1 MGLRRAMILMAL
13 CLSPLPGAAEDGPV
27 RLHVP
32 AALAETGLLGH
43 ILPRFSLKTRVRVV
57 LVDDPAQAQV
67 LLGDNGRPVFDGP
80 GGAWR
85 MQLAPAPGPGAERLA
100 GWLTSEVG
108 LNTVLSFTPE
118 TGPGFAAPQ
127 VVAAPEAATILAGDA
142 RLGLDVSRRACAR
155 CHAVEE
161 AGRKTDIGS
170 TPSFFVLRAFAD
182 WEDRFAAFY
191 ALNPHPAFTQVAEI
205 TAPFPPDRPSPIAPV
220 HMTINELEAL
230 MAYVSRLAPA
240 DLGAPLQA
248 QDF

>member
-85 MQLAPAPGPGAERLA
+85 MQLAPWTGRWDNEKRIWWPVALQPGTLGFNALSGCAQRVE
-100 GWLTSEVG
+100 LT
-108 LNTVLSFTPE
+108 
-118 TGPGFAAPQ
+118 
-127 VVAAPEAATILAGDA
+127 
-142 RLGLDVSRRACAR
+142 R
-155 CHAVEE
+155 
-161 AGRKTDIGS
+161 S
-170 TPSFFVLRAFAD
+170 TR
-182 WEDRFAAFY
+182 
-191 ALNPHPAFTQVAEI
+191 
-205 TAPFPPDRPSPIAPV
+205 
-220 HMTINELEAL
+220 
-230 MAYVSRLAPA
+230 
-240 DLGAPLQA
+240 
-248 QDF
+248 